1 MATWRVRPTY
11 KKSIIEYTHMIKDD
25 NELVIETGWRWGEFL
40 VYTEDDNPP
49 QIEAGVDILNCGYES
64 ELYETTDGCWEEH
77 HYDDVDDETREWL
90 EEFLEENSYFDLE
103 EHDWI
108 FTDSQ
113 FIIECDLEITRLNDD
128 GTEGETIITGQDEET
143 QKLRDQLGTPKLT
156 PNDAWPFG
164 NKDE

>member
-40 VYTEDDNPP
+40 VYTEDENPP

-103 EHDWI
+103 EHGWMSG
-108 FTDSQ
+108 DSEM
-113 FIIECDLEITRLNDD
+113 IIGCDPKFTRLDGPNEGKQYSVD
-128 GTEGETIITGQDEET
+128 GTEIVDKE
-143 QKLRDQLGTPKLT
+143 
-156 PNDAWPFG
+156 A
-164 NKDE
+164 